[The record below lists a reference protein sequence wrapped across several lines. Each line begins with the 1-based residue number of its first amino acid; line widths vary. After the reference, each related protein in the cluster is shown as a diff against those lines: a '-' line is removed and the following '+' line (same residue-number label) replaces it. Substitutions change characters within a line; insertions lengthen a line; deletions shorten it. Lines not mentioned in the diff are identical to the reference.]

1 MVDELQS
8 LLDRIQR
15 EGVEQAEAEAE
26 RILREAKEKAREIV
40 SQAEK
45 EATERVAKADE
56 DSVVFVERGTKA
68 LEQAAR
74 DMVIGVQKDLESI
87 FVESVRQSVG
97 VTLTPE
103 TMAKMM
109 IKMSEAYGAHELK
122 ESRIDILL
130 NEKDRAEIV
139 NLFMQEYRSALGRGI
154 EIHAES
160 GIKRGFKVSFRDDKL
175 YHDFTVDA
183 IAEALAGLLKSPLRE
198 IVKRAAG

>member
-1 MVDELQS
+1 
-8 LLDRIQR
+8 
-15 EGVEQAEAEAE
+15 
-26 RILREAKEKAREIV
+26 
-40 SQAEK
+40 
-45 EATERVAKADE
+45 
-56 DSVVFVERGTKA
+56 
-68 LEQAAR
+68 
-74 DMVIGVQKDLESI
+74 MVIGVQKDLESI